1 MSIRS
6 LAKNLPKDPDNA
18 DWVLG
23 WGVVH
28 NSPWRFVDIY
38 ASKETAEAEAK
49 SRGPRYRVEYGS
61 HRLGSDDFMG
71 GREQPL
77 PAHSN

>member
-6 LAKNLPKDPDNA
+6 LAGNLPKDPDNA
-18 DWVLG
+18 GSVLG
-23 WGVVH
+23 WGVVQG
-28 NSPWRFVDIY
+28 SPWRFVDIY
-38 ASKETAEAEAK
+38 ASKDAAEAEAK

-71 GREQPL
+71 GLEEPL
-77 PAHSN
+77 LGHSS

>member
-18 DWVLG
+18 GWVLG
-23 WGVVH
+23 WGVVQS
-28 NSPWRFVDIY
+28 SPWRFIDIY
-38 ASKETAEAEAK
+38 ASKEAAEAEAEA
-49 SRGPRYRVEYGS
+49 RGPGYRVDYGS

-71 GREQPL
+71 ELEQP
-77 PAHSN
+77 

>member
-6 LAKNLPKDPDNA
+6 LAKNLPKDPDNVGY
-18 DWVLG
+18 VLG

-28 NSPWRFVDIY
+28 NSPWRFIDIY
-38 ASKETAEAEAK
+38 ASKEAAEAEAK

-61 HRLGSDDFMG
+61 HRLGSDDFIG
-71 GREQPL
+71 GLEQPL
-77 PAHSN
+77 SAHSS

>member
-6 LAKNLPKDPDNA
+6 LAKNLPADPDNKG
-18 DWVLG
+18 WVLG
-23 WGVVH
+23 WGVVQ

-38 ASKETAEAEAK
+38 ASKDAAEAKAK
-49 SRGPRYRVEYGS
+49 SRGPMYRVEYGS

-71 GREQPL
+71 GLEEPL
-77 PAHSN
+77 LGHSS

>member
-18 DWVLG
+18 GSVLG

-28 NSPWRFVDIY
+28 SAPWRFVDIY
-38 ASKETAEAEAK
+38 ASKDAAKAEAA
-49 SRGPRYRVEYGS
+49 SLGPGYRVEYGS
-61 HRLGSDDFMG
+61 HRLGSDDFIG
-71 GREQPL
+71 GFEQP
-77 PAHSN
+77 

>member
-6 LAKNLPKDPDNA
+6 LARNLPKDPDNA
-18 DWVLG
+18 DCVLG
-23 WGVVH
+23 WGVVQ

-38 ASKETAEAEAK
+38 ASKDAAEAEAQ

-71 GREQPL
+71 GLEQPL
-77 PAHSN
+77 PAHSS

>member
-18 DWVLG
+18 GWVLG
-23 WGVVH
+23 WGVVQ
-28 NSPWRFVDIY
+28 NSPWRFIDIY
-38 ASKETAEAEAK
+38 ASKDAAEAEAAA
-49 SRGPRYRVEYGS
+49 RGPGYRAEYGS

-71 GREQPL
+71 GVEQ
-77 PAHSN
+77 S

>member
-18 DWVLG
+18 GSVLG

-28 NSPWRFVDIY
+28 ITPWRFVDIY
-38 ASKETAEAEAK
+38 ASKEVAETEAK
-49 SRGPRYRVEYGS
+49 SRGPRYRVEFGS